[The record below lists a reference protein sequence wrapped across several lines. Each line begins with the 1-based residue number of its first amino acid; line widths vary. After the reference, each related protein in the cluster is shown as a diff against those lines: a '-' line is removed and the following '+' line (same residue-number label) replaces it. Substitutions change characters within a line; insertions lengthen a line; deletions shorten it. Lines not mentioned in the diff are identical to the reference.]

1 MAWLRDAWIVVGL
14 AFVQMFLTFL
24 FVLFVPTAYLT
35 IRGESDESIKAGLLA
50 VQDFAEQNSDRET
63 PLTEDE
69 VREKLGPSLRSLLE
83 SVPWVWL
90 IPVGIIFIYPLLGWW
105 CGKLLYRPE
114 LGGLLILGSA
124 VLEQNIVLIPR
135 KLQYWS
141 VADISLS
148 LPVAVVLVAAE
159 FFLLTT
165 GILAQRGQTL
175 IEKMEE

>member
-1 MAWLRDAWIVVGL
+1 MAWLRDAWIVIGL
-14 AFVQMFLTFL
+14 ACVQMFLTFL
-24 FVLFVPTAYLT
+24 FILFVPTAYLT
-35 IRGESDESIKAGLLA
+35 IRGERDESIKTDLQA
-50 VQDFAEQNSDRET
+50 VHEFAESNAERET

-69 VREKLGPSLRSLLE
+69 VREKLGPPLRALLE
-83 SVPWVWL
+83 TVPWGWL
-90 IPVGIIFIYPLLGWW
+90 IPVGVIFIYPLLGWW

-124 VLEQNIVLIPR
+124 VLEQNIAMIPR

-148 LPVAVVLVAAE
+148 LPVAIVLVAAE